1 MTQRYFFD
9 LTTSAKW
16 SGPAVGIV
24 RVERE
29 LARRAAK
36 LAKGAGLG
44 FTVYDPHQA
53 AFVEIRNA
61 LVPEILS
68 GQATIDFELDRQPPA
83 QSPSPARRRVRQFLL
98 DRPHAYRAVQRMRGH
113 RFSLRDIAEIAA
125 AERRKQAAPPA
136 GGARKLNL
144 SDASTG
150 RAAFTSD
157 SVLLSAGLDWDNKDL
172 RHLWQLKKEIGFR
185 YVAVLYDLIP
195 IMLPHYVVPGYVEKL
210 TEYFGELAW
219 LADKLMCIS
228 RATERDLI
236 AYCETNGV
244 PCPETATFAL
254 GGEFAADQPLRDE
267 VDGGLP
273 EGLEGKRFALFVST
287 IEPRKNHRVLYE
299 AWDYLMRHSRLDPAQ
314 HRLVFA
320 GRQGWAVEDLI
331 REIKMN
337 PAVRDSI
344 VLLGSVS
351 DAQLNILYRSCAF
364 TLLPSHYEGYGL
376 PLAEALAHGKFCIA
390 SEAGSLSEIGGDL
403 VVRID
408 PRDTVAW
415 ANALAHYLQHPA
427 EIAERET
434 LIKSS
439 YVPVSWDESAR
450 QFFNGVARLRTP
462 S

>member
-1 MTQRYFFD
+1 MTHRYFFD

-29 LARRAAK
+29 LAKRAAK
-36 LAKGAGLG
+36 LVGSSLA

-53 AFVEIRNA
+53 TFVEIGNA

-68 GQATIDFELDRQPPA
+68 GQAVIDFDLHRQAPVPPA
-83 QSPSPARRRVRQFLL
+83 STARRRVRQFFL
-98 DRPHAYRAVQRMRGH
+98 DRPRAYRAVQRIRGH
-113 RFSLRDIAEIAA
+113 RFSLQDIANIVA
-125 AERRKQAAPPA
+125 AERRAAAVPSAPV
-136 GGARKLNL
+136 ARKLSL
-144 SDASTG
+144 YEASIGPATLN
-150 RAAFTSD
+150 AD
-157 SVLLSAGLDWDNKDL
+157 SVLLSGGLDWDTKDL
-172 RHLWQLKKEIGFR
+172 RGLWRLKKEIGFR
-185 YVAVLYDLIP
+185 YIAILYDLIP

-210 TEYFGELAW
+210 TDYFGELAW
-219 LADKLMCIS
+219 VADKLMCIS
-228 RATERDLI
+228 SATERDLR
-236 AYCETNGV
+236 AYCEANGV
-244 PCPETATFAL
+244 PCPETEVFAL
-254 GGEFAADQPLRDE
+254 GGEFDPTERFDNE
-267 VDGGLP
+267 DDGSLP
-273 EGLEGKRFALFVST
+273 HDLEGKRFALLVST

-299 AWDYLMRHSRLDPAQ
+299 AWDYLMRHSRLDRAE

-320 GRQGWAVEDLI
+320 GRQGWAVEDLV

-344 VLLGSVS
+344 LLLGSVS
-351 DAQLNILYRSCAF
+351 DAQLNTLYRSCAF

-403 VVRID
+403 VYRID

-415 ANALAHYLQHPA
+415 ANAIAHYIQHPS
-427 EIAERET
+427 EVAEREA
-434 LIKSS
+434 LIQSH

-450 QFFNGVARLRTP
+450 QFFDGVARLRT
-462 S
+462 SS